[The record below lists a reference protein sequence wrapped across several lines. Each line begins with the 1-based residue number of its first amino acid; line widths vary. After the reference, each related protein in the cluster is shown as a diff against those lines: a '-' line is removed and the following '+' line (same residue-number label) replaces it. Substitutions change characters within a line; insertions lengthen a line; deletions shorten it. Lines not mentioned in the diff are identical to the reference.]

1 MSDRDAA
8 AETKEPYALARRG
21 LPLRGLAP
29 SAPRAHWLPPLARTQ
44 PLPVA
49 PHAPEP
55 VRADA
60 SLPEDD
66 VFDPFAIDAPVSMP
80 TPQVAAS
87 PLIRDAGT
95 ALSIIAD
102 EGFERAAPPSTPTQ
116 SLTPSSSVEI
126 ASPPSANPQATDASE
141 TEGSRSAKNVANAP
155 SIRHPI
161 REAVARADREISATT
176 TRSMAKPAAIDAFD
190 ASVSEP
196 RSVVVS
202 EPIAIP
208 AARGAIAS
216 RERDAASNAP
226 ATPSSRAA
234 TPSPQVDVSDPRST
248 DDAPAGA
255 IASVSASA
263 SMSSS
268 KAMPRT
274 RDVEPVAAAPMP
286 LPRETIEVRDAAER
300 PTAATLRHETIEMG
314 APAAA
319 PPLSRETSD
328 AQTRA
333 LATPRPLDAAQ
344 IASLLAPAPASNANA
359 GPSVT
364 IDRVQVTVQSPA
376 TVRPAAPAAAAAQP
390 AVASSR
396 AAASPTYRNP
406 WASYFARRD

>member
-29 SAPRAHWLPPLARTQ
+29 SVPRAHWLPPLARTQ

-80 TPQVAAS
+80 TPQAAAS

-102 EGFERAAPPSTPTQ
+102 EGFERAAPPSTP
-116 SLTPSSSVEI
+116 SLAPSSSVEI

-141 TEGSRSAKNVANAP
+141 TERARSAQNVANSP

-196 RSVVVS
+196 RNVVVS

-216 RERDAASNAP
+216 RERDAASSAP
-226 ATPSSRAA
+226 TTPSSRAA
-234 TPSPQVDVSDPRST
+234 TPSPQVAVSDPRST

-263 SMSSS
+263 SMSSF

-274 RDVEPVAAAPMP
+274 RDVEPVAAASMP
-286 LPRETIEVRDAAER
+286 LPRETTEVRDAAER

-314 APAAA
+314 APAEV
-319 PPLSRETSD
+319 PPISRETSD

-344 IASLLAPAPASNANA
+344 IASLLAPPPASNANA

-390 AVASSR
+390 AAASSR